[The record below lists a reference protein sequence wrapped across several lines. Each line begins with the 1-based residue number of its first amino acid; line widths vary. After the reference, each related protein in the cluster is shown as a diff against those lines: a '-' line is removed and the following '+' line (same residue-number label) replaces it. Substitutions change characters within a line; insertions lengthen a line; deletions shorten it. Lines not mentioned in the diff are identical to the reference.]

1 MTVSA
6 QIMLGVVTAVTSLTL
21 MLVLALLASKMKRRK
36 RSRVETKD
44 VVPLSEFRAPSAQS
58 SVVHQTQL
66 GRGMSTQSTVPSTAL
81 SHGRS
86 QHTVMTQLS
95 EENSTGTAGGRP
107 VHFCWL

>member
-21 MLVLALLASKMKRRK
+21 LLVLALLASKVKRRK
-36 RSRVETKD
+36 RRVETKD

>member
-21 MLVLALLASKMKRRK
+21 LLVLALLASKVKRRK
-36 RSRVETKD
+36 RKGRVETKD

-58 SVVHQTQL
+58 SVVQQTQL
-66 GRGMSTQSTVPSTAL
+66 GRGMSTQSTVPSTTAL

-95 EENSTGTAGGRP
+95 EENSTGTATG
-107 VHFCWL
+107 C